1 MQGPTVAQAATTGK
15 AKFEMHSGD
24 FNSVPNDT
32 AHESLP
38 T

>member
-1 MQGPTVAQAATTGK
+1 MQCPTVAQVATTGK
-15 AKFEMHSGD
+15 AKFEMQSGD
-24 FNSVPNDT
+24 FNSVPNDS